1 MSEGPPESTRSPS
14 SGKGTASGK
23 GERVR
28 RERRRR
34 SKRVPTDKPTS
45 EPRSLVFWIVSVL
58 GALLAVGATY
68 ILVIYPASSGPGS
81 GKDVEVTIDRDE
93 PLASVIEKLDRAG
106 LVGSRSRF
114 ALYARLVSPTVAPG
128 PHLLTD
134 DASPQ
139 ELLHRLERLGAATK
153 AKVTIPEGWNRFDIA
168 KRLQTLHVAS
178 QTAFLVATAD
188 ALLLRELALDGD
200 TAEGFLF
207 PATYEL
213 AKDSDPRDVVRR
225 LKSEFDRRF
234 SALEQNHRLGRA
246 NLEAT
251 LGWSR
256 RDIVTMASLVEKEAA
271 VDEERPII
279 ASVFLNRLRDS
290 TFKRKVLQCDPTA
303 GYGCLVLREKLPA
316 CAGYAGKITHA
327 INMDPQNTYSTYT
340 HEGLPPGPI
349 ANPGV
354 KSLQAVLAPSITK
367 YLYFVTRGEGRRH
380 AFSET
385 IEEHNTAVKDLRDR
399 AQRDPRDQRDHG
411 DH

>member
-1 MSEGPPESTRSPS
+1 MSDAPESSRSPTS
-14 SGKGTASGK
+14 AG

-34 SKRVPTDKPTS
+34 RKRVPADKPER
-45 EPRSLVFWIVSVL
+45 EPRSVAFWILSVL
-58 GALLAVGATY
+58 GALLAAAATY
-68 ILVIYPASSGPGS
+68 MLVIYPAGAGPGS
-81 GKDVEVTIDRDE
+81 GKDVELTFERDE
-93 PLASVIEKLDRAG
+93 PLASVVEKLDRAG
-106 LVGSRSRF
+106 LVASRGRF
-114 ALYARLVSPTVAPG
+114 ALYARLVSPSVSPG

-134 DASPQ
+134 DTSPQ
-139 ELLHRLERLGAATK
+139 ELVHQLERLGAAAK

-178 QTAFLVATAD
+178 QSAFLDATAD
-188 ALLLRELALDGD
+188 SALLRELALDGD

-234 SALEQNHRLGRA
+234 AALEQNHRLGRA

-279 ASVFLNRLRDS
+279 ASVFLNRLRDA

-303 GYGCLVLREKLPA
+303 GYGCLVLRDKLPA

-327 INMDPQNTYSTYT
+327 INMDPQNPYSTYT

-349 ANPGV
+349 ANPGI

-367 YLYFVTRGEGRRH
+367 YLYFVTRGEARRH

-399 AQRDPRDQRDHG
+399 AQRDH
-411 DH
+411 